1 MRRRSY
7 LPASLAAAM
16 FIFSTTSEAQIGVTP
31 DQVAQCEYEAALYAE
46 GRIVMT
52 HRIKVPIA
60 AGFAALFAAGP
71 VGVAVA
77 AAMAANAESPL
88 ERRAVTQ
95 YRNWCLGLGPAP
107 RGM

>member
-46 GRIVMT
+46 GRIVLN
-52 HRIKVPIA
+52 HRSKVPIA
-60 AGFAALFAAGP
+60 AGLAALLGAGP
-71 VGVAVA
+71 VGVVLA
-77 AAMAANAESPL
+77 ATIAANAESPM